1 MTTENP
7 ITRHSV
13 GATGQP
19 PGRPKAGPAPSG
31 GSDPRKR
38 WSRELHP
45 QDAARKG
52 ARSLQRGAALLLAML
67 VVTLVATLASAALW
81 QQWRASTIEAAERQR
96 AQAGWILTGAL
107 DWARLILREDARGN
121 RNSGNA
127 DHLGEPWA
135 TPLEEARLSSF
146 LAADKDNNTDDM
158 LQAFLSGEVIDLQ
171 SRINFMNVLRQSGQ
185 GAQAKAEVSE
195 PDRDTLRR
203 LYQDLGLPESELSA
217 AIDELVRTSDLAARD
232 PLPSASALVP
242 IKFAQLGW
250 LGIGPASLAAL
261 EPHLTVL
268 PLRTT
273 LNLNT
278 ASPQALAASIPE
290 LDAARAQRLV
300 SQRALRPFKTLAE
313 ATQVLG
319 QGAVQL
325 SDVHH
330 GTRSQFFEIR
340 GRLRLDNTVIEER
353 SLVER
358 QELNVSVRWRERLAA
373 R

>member
-1 MTTENP
+1 MTSQP
-7 ITRHSV
+7 AIARSPA

-19 PGRPKAGPAPSG
+19 PGRPKRDQTPRGTADRAQR
-31 GSDPRKR
+31 GSV
-38 WSRELHP
+38 
-45 QDAARKG
+45 G
-52 ARSLQRGAALLLAML
+52 ARHFQRGAALLLAML

-81 QQWRASTIEAAERQR
+81 QQWRATTIEAAERQR

-146 LAADKDNNTDDM
+146 LAADKNNNTDDM

-185 GAQAKAEVSE
+185 GTQKKFEVSE
-195 PDRDTLRR
+195 PDREALVR
-203 LYQDLGLPESELSA
+203 LYQDLGLVESELSA
-217 AIDELVRTSDLAARD
+217 AIAELVRTSNLAEND

-242 IKFAQLGW
+242 IKFAQLAW
-250 LGIGPASLAAL
+250 LGISPASLAAL

-268 PLRTT
+268 PTRTT
-273 LNLNT
+273 LNVNT
-278 ASPQALAASIPE
+278 ASQQALSASIPG

-300 SQRALRPFKTLAE
+300 SERGRNPFKTLGE
-313 ATQVLG
+313 AVQLLG
-319 QGAVQL
+319 DGAVQL
-325 SDVHH
+325 SDLHH

-358 QELNVSVRWRERLAA
+358 QDLNVSVRWRERLAA